1 MAIKIEHLSYVYLK
15 KTPNEV
21 EALHDVSLEIPE
33 NKITAIVGH
42 TGSGKSTLI
51 QTLNGLIIPTSGK
64 ITYKDF
70 VISSDIKKL
79 KKIKELRKHISIV
92 FQFPEYQLFEETVEK
107 DVAFGLK
114 NYGYKEEEAIL
125 KAHDALKLVGLDE
138 SFYKRS
144 PFELSGGEKR
154 RVAIAGIIAID
165 PEVLILDEP
174 TAGLDPLGSKIILD
188 LIVNLNK
195 NGKTIIIV
203 THDMG
208 IVLNHADHVIV
219 INEGNI
225 AFEGSPSTLFSGDVS
240 NYSIDIPPLFSFC
253 KLLESHNVNIDINKI
268 RTVDDLFIQLKEILK
283 WTI

>member
-1 MAIKIEHLSYVYLK
+1 MAIQIKNLSYTYLK

-51 QTLNGLIIPTSGK
+51 QTLNGLITPTSGT
-64 ITYKDF
+64 IEFKDF
-70 VISSDIKKL
+70 VITNKEKKN
-79 KKIKELRKHISIV
+79 KRIKELRKHISIV

-114 NYGYKEEEAIL
+114 NYGYKENEAIE
-125 KAHDALKLVGLDE
+125 KAHEALAKVGIDE

-154 RVAIAGIIAID
+154 RVAIAGILAID

-174 TAGLDPLGSKIILD
+174 TAGLDPVGSKIILD
-188 LIVNLNK
+188 LIVELNK
-195 NGKTIIIV
+195 NGKTIILI
-203 THDMG
+203 THDMD

-219 INEGNI
+219 INDGAI
-225 AFEGSPSTLFSGDVS
+225 AFEGKPSKLFSGDVS
-240 NYSIDIPPLFSFC
+240 NYSIEIPQLFKFC
-253 KLLESHNVNIDINKI
+253 KLLESHNVKIDIDKVKTI
-268 RTVDDLFIQLKEILK
+268 DDLVDQLRSHHG
-283 WTI
+283 

>member
-1 MAIKIEHLSYVYLK
+1 MAIKVNNLSYIYMK
-15 KTPNEV
+15 KSPNETV
-21 EALHDVSLEIPE
+21 ALNDVSLEIPE
-33 NKITAIVGH
+33 GKITSIIGH

-51 QTLNGLIIPTSGK
+51 QTFNGLLIPDSGGSVE
-64 ITYKDF
+64 IGEF
-70 VISSDIKKL
+70 VINNKIKKN

-125 KAHDALKLVGLDE
+125 KGHEALKKVGIDE

-154 RVAIAGIIAID
+154 RVAIAGILAID

-188 LIVNLNK
+188 LIKSLND

-203 THDMG
+203 THDMN
-208 IVLNHADHVIV
+208 IVLNYSDHVIV
-219 INEGNI
+219 LNDGKL
-225 AFEGSPSTLFSGDVS
+225 AFSGTPNKLFAQDVS
-240 NYSIDIPPLFSFC
+240 SYSIEIPQLYKFC
-253 KLLESHNVNIDINKI
+253 SLLKEHHVDIDIDHIKS
-268 RTVDDLFIQLKEILK
+268 VDDLFKELKEKK